1 MDRLRRE
8 GGRYSAST
16 PSSRAKPVA
25 QGEDE
30 YGRVVTLKQSFG
42 FIRCGSRIEPNGRET
57 QVFFHASEF
66 HPEIP
71 NRDKPSLDPGDLVK
85 FTTAPSAKGDG
96 QTNGFNVRKCEES
109 EVAVTVLAK
118 DILGVISRTLR
129 GKMKRDAYGG
139 RLTYDATKVTPAV
152 KEDDDNNHDASQ
164 NIQADGAMSKESET
178 GDATNADDETDVAS
192 MTDPIEF
199 VGDDL
204 HDECRLSK
212 LKNGVV
218 VKFTLLYDPYKR
230 TTRAV
235 DIREAFPQPDKKKSD
250 DQQNVTG
257 ADSDNWNREKVAI
270 EEEFGVISIVKT
282 SYGFIKCCSRSKD
295 LFFHFSELSEDPDTL
310 RVGQEV
316 SFRISEEPRSG
327 KTVAAGIR
335 FAPKGSAVF
344 ETVDERI
351 CRGVCKAKLLFV
363 KGFPGKDDGRG
374 PPPKG
379 MIEESPGKEYA
390 FNRAALVD
398 PRRNPHVGDLVQFC
412 VRTDKRTLVE
422 SACKVEIM
430 RFVGKV
436 TSTKSDGLYGFVEH
450 VDPGTGESGKAFV
463 HGAEVEGNSTL
474 NVGDELEYSLQVGR
488 KENEF
493 TAKRVKV
500 TTAAPIDP
508 NAPPK
513 EKSSDSPRSARD
525 NQFSGSQFVI
535 TKGPD
540 GTRGFSL
547 GRGAGLAEKAA
558 AIVSQL
564 CIDAAAFVPPS
575 LGASTAGSSSLSL
588 ADDVEINPDA
598 VEDA

>member
-8 GGRYSAST
+8 GGRYSSST

-25 QGEDE
+25 AGEDE

-42 FIRCGSRIEPNGRET
+42 FIRCGSRVEPNGRET

-66 HPEIP
+66 HPELP
-71 NRDKPSLDPGDLVK
+71 NRDKPALDSGDLVK
-85 FTTAPSAKGDG
+85 FVTAPSAKGDG
-96 QTNGFNVRKCEES
+96 QTNAFNVRKCEES
-109 EVAVTVLAK
+109 EIAVTVLKK
-118 DILGVISRTLR
+118 DVLGVVSRTLR

-139 RLTYDATKVTPAV
+139 RLTYDASTAMSGAGESENDDNDASHNTQVEATSNVAE
-152 KEDDDNNHDASQ
+152 KEDAVDADA
-164 NIQADGAMSKESET
+164 ADVS
-178 GDATNADDETDVAS
+178 S

-199 VGDDL
+199 VGNDL

-212 LKNGVV
+212 LKTGVK
-218 VKFTLLYDPYKR
+218 VKFSLLYDPYAR
-230 TTRAV
+230 TMRAV
-235 DIREAFPQPDKKKSD
+235 DIREAFPQPDKQKSD

-316 SFRISEEPRSG
+316 SFRVSNEPRSG

-344 ETVDERI
+344 ETVDERL

-379 MIEESPGKEYA
+379 MIEESSGKEYA

-436 TSTKSDGLYGFVEH
+436 TSIKSDGLYGFVEH

-474 NVGDELEYSLQVGR
+474 LNVGDELEYSLQVGR
-488 KENEF
+488 KDNEF
-493 TAKRVKV
+493 AAKRVKV
-500 TTAAPIDP
+500 TTAAPVDP
-508 NAPPK
+508 NAPPRT
-513 EKSSDSPRSARD
+513 DSPRAARD

-564 CIDAAAFVPPS
+564 CIDAAAFVPS
-575 LGASTAGSSSLSL
+575 LGASTAGSSSVSL
-588 ADDVEINPDA
+588 ADDVDINPEA
-598 VEDA
+598 VEDAAE